1 MYLNSSRR
9 AFFCQLIAAILLD
22 IRGGADGLQTG
33 ANNSKAE
40 ANNSKKDAVAE
51 VYEPGGSI
59 KAPKLLH
66 YVEPEFS
73 SKSKE
78 AFIEGTVKISTVVT
92 AEGRPSEPR
101 IVHGLNAEEDR
112 TAIEA
117 LKQWRFQPGTKDGKP
132 VNVRVMVE
140 VAFHLL

>member
-1 MYLNSSRR
+1 VYLNSSRR
-9 AFFCQLIAAILLD
+9 ALFCQLIVASLL
-22 IRGGADGLQTG
+22 GVQCEADGLQ
-33 ANNSKAE
+33 AE
-40 ANNSKKDAVAE
+40 ANGSKKDTVAE

-78 AFIEGTVKISTVVT
+78 AFIEGTVKISTVIT
-92 AEGRPSEPR
+92 AEGRPSETR

-112 TAIEA
+112 TAVEA

-132 VNVRVMVE
+132 VNVRVIVE